1 MFVDNLPQ
9 ILEQTFEYITQLI
22 WQWKWLS
29 SVSENVDDTMWILN
43 LKYLLHGLYKR
54 KIGQL

>member
-9 ILEQTFEYITQLI
+9 ILEHTFEYITQLI
-22 WQWKWLS
+22 CQWKWLS